1 MRDDV
6 CSAPEPGLR
15 RVPALQVF
23 SPEHLTLLRDAGV
36 VETWQHGD
44 VLLRQGERADRA
56 ILLRKGVVKVVSES
70 VGGYTSLLAFRGAG
84 ELVGELACIDG
95 GTRSASVIATQDGH
109 GVAVSGSRFAALL
122 RANGDLGLA
131 VLRSISARLRHSD
144 VQREAMGAEPA
155 ATRVARLLVEMSD
168 RYGVD
173 ASAWAPTARSVRI
186 TQHEL
191 ASAVGTSRESVVRT
205 LRELQSCEL
214 VATRRDVIVV
224 LDPASLAIWE
234 PDRP

>member
-155 ATRVARLLVEMSD
+155 ATRVARLLVNGTTAYAGGSCFPASASTAGTAVPVCAQIRLAVGDYVELQMQHAAPAALSVKNAA
-168 RYGVD
+168 GD
-173 ASAWAPTARSVRI
+173 ASRLI
-186 TQHEL
+186 
-191 ASAVGTSRESVVRT
+191 AVWKSR
-205 LRELQSCEL
+205 
-214 VATRRDVIVV
+214 
-224 LDPASLAIWE
+224 
-234 PDRP
+234 

>member
-6 CSAPEPGLR
+6 RSAPEPGLH
-15 RVPALQVF
+15 RVSAVQVF
-23 SPEHLTLLRDAGV
+23 SSDHLALLCAAGV

-84 ELVGELACIDG
+84 DLVGELACIDG
-95 GTRSASVIATQDGH
+95 GTRSASVVATQDGH
-109 GVAVSGSRFAALL
+109 GVAVPGSRFAALL

-131 VLRSISARLRHSD
+131 VLRSISARLRHAD
-144 VQREAMGAEPA
+144 LQREALGAEPA
-155 ATRVARLLVEMSD
+155 ATRVARLLVEMAG
-168 RYGVD
+168 RYGAD
-173 ASAWAPTARSVRI
+173 ASSWAPSARSVRI
-186 TQHEL
+186 TQQEL
-191 ASAVGTSRESVVRT
+191 AGAAGTSRESVVRT

-214 VATRRDVIVV
+214 VATRRGFIVV
-224 LDPASLAIWE
+224 LDPSALAAWE